1 MGPGAPMLSQ
11 ASIICCPETEV
22 RPASRAWLL
31 ASLIMKQINS
41 VAHSCTSLFASL
53 DILAYPTSASSLA
66 MILAMHAIGNWCE
79 GMDRRAARSTGG
91 ATRGKRVQVQQHLL
105 LSVLGQTEGIH
116 LWLLLALGWFNAVR
130 VRLHARLLARVV
142 GHAAGQYKALR
153 LEGRHAYFRRS
164 ACRRPIRAAE
174 GQGFRVAPFRSPKDA
189 LDFVAYL
196 FLQRSILAI
205 MNAAD
210 RRTTQ

>member
-105 LSVLGQTEGIH
+105 LSVLGQAEGIH
-116 LWLLLALGWFNAVR
+116 LRLLLALGWFNAVR
-130 VRLHARLLARVV
+130 LRLHARLLARVV
-142 GHAAGQYKALR
+142 GRAAGQYKALR

-174 GQGFRVAPFRSPKDA
+174 GQGFPCCTFQVAKRRIGFRRFLRVF
-189 LDFVAYL
+189 
-196 FLQRSILAI
+196 
-205 MNAAD
+205 
-210 RRTTQ
+210 